1 MSDDTGISRAR
12 TELFD
17 ALVLGAGAPS
27 WRVHRTSPAQIAA
40 PSMWIDSVELAV
52 DTVTGAAFVAATFP
66 VFVVVDGTVR
76 RQIEE
81 LDDVLARVW
90 TAAATVGE
98 PTTARAQAL
107 DVGGPSLRAHVV
119 NVDVLIQART
129 LCPLDL
135 VTTGGVAHA

>member
-1 MSDDTGISRAR
+1 MSDATEISRSR
-12 TELFD
+12 TELYE
-17 ALVLGAGAPS
+17 ALVAGAGAPS
-27 WRVHRTSPAQIAA
+27 WRVHRTSPPTIAA

-52 DTVTGAAFVAATFP
+52 DTVTGASFVAATFP
-66 VFVVVDGTVR
+66 VFVAVDGTVK

-107 DVGGPSLRAHVV
+107 DVGGPTLRAHVV

-135 VTTGGVAHA
+135 VTAGGNP